1 MEDAQIIRL
10 YQNRDPDAIE
20 QTERKYGALCKTIAS
35 RLLQSPED
43 IEECTNDTYLAL
55 WNTIPPATPV
65 LFSAYIAKI
74 TRNLAMKRL
83 EQLSAA
89 KRSTEVLLSFDELS
103 ECLCGQDGLS
113 QAMEAQALRRAITDF
128 LEVQDKES
136 RCIFLRRYF
145 FFDSIKEIA
154 MRYGMTQSKV
164 KSKLMR
170 TRNKLKD
177 HLIQEGLYEK
187 W

>member
-10 YQNRDPDAIE
+10 YQNRDPEAIE
-20 QTERKYGALCKTIAS
+20 QTERKYGALCKTVAG

-43 IEECTNDTYLAL
+43 AEECANDTYLAL
-55 WNTIPPATPV
+55 WNAIPPANPDP
-65 LFSAYIAKI
+65 FSAYIAKV

-89 KRSTEVLLSFDELS
+89 KRSTEALLSFDELS
-103 ECLCGQDGLS
+103 ECLLGQDGLS
-113 QAMEAQALRRAITDF
+113 QAMAVQALRRAITDF
-128 LEVQDKES
+128 LEDQDKES

-145 FFDSIKEIA
+145 FFDSVKEIA
-154 MRYGMTQSKV
+154 VCYGMTQSKV

-177 HLIQEGLYEK
+177 YLIQEGLYE
-187 W
+187 